1 MSISLLIA
9 SSDDH
14 FREMVRESLLNI
26 ANAKI
31 VAEYSEV
38 TANLYIRV
46 LQDLERHPEAA
57 LLIDLGGDTGASLK
71 ALERL
76 KQAAPDLYV
85 IACNYSAEGDMV
97 ISAVRSGA
105 NDFLVQP
112 LKRIEFRDA
121 MARLEK
127 VP

>member
-14 FREMVRESLLNI
+14 FREMVRENLLNVP
-26 ANAKI
+26 NAKV
-31 VAEYSEV
+31 VAEYPEV

-46 LQDLERHPEAA
+46 LQDLERNPHAA
-57 LLIDLGGDTGASLK
+57 LLLDLAGDADGSLK

-76 KQAAPDLYV
+76 KQAAPDWYV
-85 IACNYSAEGDMV
+85 IASSYSADGELV
-97 ISAVRSGA
+97 IAAVRAGS

-112 LKRIEFRDA
+112 LKR
-121 MARLEK
+121 LE
-127 VP
+127 